1 MKSSINIEHKIA
13 LPNIIFFSIADLIE
27 NNLSGNIYILIA
39 TLVSILIILY
49 YCIIFFYYRLSDKKK
64 RNYLYLLFFTVILV
78 LCRIYFLFSF

>member
-39 TLVSILIILY
+39 TLVSILVKNSMSCHSSAFTHCHKLIH
-49 YCIIFFYYRLSDKKK
+49 LSVTDSGAITPD
-64 RNYLYLLFFTVILV
+64 F
-78 LCRIYFLFSF
+78 